1 MNTVKWKKIN
11 IRTCSEDESSLPHWN
26 LLLYKLHYKRIAN
39 NNNTNNKRN
48 VNVQEP
54 LT

>member
-1 MNTVKWKKIN
+1 MCEYRKMKKKK

-39 NNNTNNKRN
+39 NNNNKRN
-48 VNVQEP
+48 VNVQES